1 MNNCKY
7 GHASK
12 KQTLA
17 KTTYVTDPAQE
28 IIDIAFDDVEFEV
41 DLKGDLDV
49 DRVFFFVGTR
59 RFFNKFENSFG
70 FVWAYSCKV
79 KTVILQEQVRNC
91 EWKNFVFA
99 QLSIDFDPIGFRFEQ
114 KLFLRMFL
122 IKEPFLI
129 VIS

>member
-1 MNNCKY
+1 MVLFFCDFKKFLDDHIVNGTIMNNCKY

-70 FVWAYSCKV
+70 FV
-79 KTVILQEQVRNC
+79 
-91 EWKNFVFA
+91 
-99 QLSIDFDPIGFRFEQ
+99 
-114 KLFLRMFL
+114 
-122 IKEPFLI
+122 
-129 VIS
+129 